1 MSLGDEAF
9 ARILDAAKS
18 GAEWAWST
26 LYREYWGPVVGY
38 LRSRG
43 ASEPEDV
50 GSEVLLKIARGVHRF
65 EGDERSF
72 RSWVFVIAH
81 RSLIDD
87 RRRASR
93 RPQTTEWHRDVGDGG
108 DVGGDVEQEALDQ
121 LVTGELLE
129 ALEALT
135 DAQRDVLSLRLVA
148 GLTVEQVADAVGKRP
163 GAVKALQRRALASLQ
178 KVIDV
183 SGVTL

>member
-1 MSLGDEAF
+1 MSLGDESF

-18 GAEWAWST
+18 GAEWAWSS
-26 LYREYWGPVVGY
+26 LYREYWGPVMGY

-43 ASEPEDV
+43 AVDPDDLA
-50 GSEVLLKIARGVHRF
+50 GEVLLKIARGIQRF
-65 EGDERSF
+65 EGGETSF

-93 RPQTTEWHRDVGDGG
+93 RPETTEWRPGVGE
-108 DVGGDVEQEALDQ
+108 VGGDVEQEALDQ
-121 LVTGELLE
+121 LATGELLE
-129 ALEALT
+129 ALESLT
-135 DAQRDVLSLRLVA
+135 VAQRDVLSLRLVA
-148 GLTVEQVADAVGKRP
+148 GLTVDQVAEVVGKRP

>member
-1 MSLGDEAF
+1 LALGDEAF
-9 ARILDAAKS
+9 ASVLDAAKS
-18 GAEWAWST
+18 GAEWAWSS
-26 LYREYWGPVVGY
+26 LYREYWGPLVGY

-43 ASEPEDV
+43 AAEPEDTA
-50 GSEVLLKIARGVHRF
+50 SEVLLKIARNVHTF
-65 EGDERSF
+65 GGNESSF

-87 RRRASR
+87 HRRSSR
-93 RPQTTEWHRDVGDGG
+93 RPETTEWRTDIGDA
-108 DVGGDVEQEALDQ
+108 GGDVEEEAMDHLA
-121 LVTGELLE
+121 TAELLE
-129 ALEALT
+129 ALQSLT
-135 DAQRDVLSLRLVA
+135 ETQRDVLALRLVA
-148 GLTVEQVADAVGKRP
+148 GLTVDQVAEVVGKRP

>member
-1 MSLGDEAF
+1 MALGDEAF

-18 GAEWAWST
+18 GAEWAWSS
-26 LYREYWGPVVGY
+26 LYREYWGPVMGY
-38 LRSRG
+38 VRSRG
-43 ASEPEDV
+43 AAEPEDV
-50 GSEVLLKIARGVHRF
+50 ASEVLLRIARGIQTF
-65 EGDERSF
+65 EGGETSF

-93 RPQTTEWHRDVGDGG
+93 RPETTDLRVGIG
-108 DVGGDVEQEALDQ
+108 DVGGDVEQEAMDQ
-121 LVTGELLE
+121 LATGELLE
-129 ALEALT
+129 ALESLT
-135 DAQRDVLSLRLVA
+135 ETQRDVLSLRLVA
-148 GLTVEQVADAVGKRP
+148 GLTVEQVADVVGKRP

-183 SGVTL
+183 SGVSL

>member
-1 MSLGDEAF
+1 MALGDEAF

-18 GAEWAWST
+18 GAEWAWSS
-26 LYREYWGPVVGY
+26 LYREYWGPVTGY

-43 ASEPEDV
+43 AGEPEDLA
-50 GSEVLLKIARGVHRF
+50 SEVLLKIARAVQTF
-65 EGDERSF
+65 EGGETSF

-93 RPQTTEWHRDVGDGG
+93 RPETTELRAGVA
-108 DVGGDVEQEALDQ
+108 DVGGDVEQEALDR
-121 LVTGELLE
+121 LATGELLE
-129 ALEALT
+129 ALESLT
-135 DAQRDVLSLRLVA
+135 ETQRDVLSLRLVA
-148 GLTVEQVADAVGKRP
+148 GLTVEQVADVVGKRP

-183 SGVTL
+183 SGVSL